1 MLYIPE
7 VVKGPLSLC
16 LEPEDSSVTDECCST
31 ATLSTFSLS
40 GGSCDGETTISLQG
54 SCFVA
59 SLLQD
64 KV

>member
-1 MLYIPE
+1 M
-7 VVKGPLSLC
+7 VQGPLSLC
-16 LEPEDSSVTDECCST
+16 VEPEDSVTDEFCST
-31 ATLSTFSLS
+31 ATLSTFWLS